1 MGAAVRATVGVGA
14 SVFLVTSLFG
24 ATAGAGDHPPTTEIV
39 TAASP
44 AGAAARA
51 AITAAVALLPKRPK
65 VIAVMDITPAKPEVR
80 DRLRRLDAFT
90 VEGNDV
96 VYLVDGNELLRGAQ
110 QGLTFHRAALAAV
123 IWHEMTHLDSADE
136 RAARKA
142 ESTLWARFVRDGL
155 IDQVTGLRYLSA
167 LERRPDDRLL
177 ASR

>member
-1 MGAAVRATVGVGA
+1 VRAAAGVGA
-14 SVFLVTSLFG
+14 SVFFVTSLFG
-24 ATAGAGDHPPTTEIV
+24 ATTGKGGDAQTTKIV

-44 AGAAARA
+44 GGKAART
-51 AITAAVALLPKRPK
+51 AITAAVALLSKAPK
-65 VIAVMDITPAKPEVR
+65 VIAVMDITSARPEVR
-80 DRLRRLDAFT
+80 NRLRRLDAFT

-96 VYLVDGNELLRGAQ
+96 IYVVDGSELLRGAQ
-110 QGLTFHRAALAAV
+110 QGLAFHRAALAAV
-123 IWHEMTHLDSADE
+123 IWHEMAHLDGADE

-142 ESTLWARFVRDGL
+142 ESALWVRFVRDRL